1 MSSINEEL
9 ADRLACDVIEAADLM
24 DDETLAAEIARL
36 MGASSTTMEE
46 AFMTAV
52 RVRLAEKRGRKFLE
66 DRVRAFEEK
75 IKKQL

>member
-24 DDETLAAEIARL
+24 DDESLAAEIARL

-66 DRVRAFEEK
+66 DRVRAFEQK
-75 IKKQL
+75 IKKQP